1 MVTENFQVAVEK
13 LVYGGEG
20 LSHRGKPVLVSRVLP
35 GELVEVQPVRTAK
48 GVIHAR
54 PVRILEPAA
63 DRRDPPCPYFSR
75 CGGCHYQHIP
85 GELQVRFKQE
95 ILRDSLR
102 RMGRIHWKGEIPTH
116 TGEEWNYRNRAK
128 FKLKPTP
135 EGETEIGFFEAD
147 SHSLCSI
154 EACGIVSPRINEI
167 LKALREFLKG
177 RSVAG
182 AKEIEVLVN
191 ENETEAALTLY
202 GARERA
208 AAQKLASELLREI
221 PGLVSVGV
229 EGRWQ
234 TPVVAGRGGFHYQ
247 VEGFKYWVSHGS
259 FFQASRP
266 LLAKLIRLVAG
277 GEAGDLAID
286 LYAGV
291 GLFSLP
297 LARQFRMVYAVES
310 RRDSAADLER
320 NAAAPDVKNVRMM
333 RETAEDFLRRFAG
346 APPSLV
352 VLDPPRRGAGPRV
365 LEPLVAL
372 RPSRLAY
379 VSCDPATLARDL
391 AYLIERGYELSSLDL
406 VELFPQTFHIE
417 TVARLARKD

>member
-1 MVTENFQVAVEK
+1 MVTENFRVVVEK

-20 LSHRGKPVLVSRVLP
+20 LGYRRKPVLVSRVLP
-35 GELVEVQPVRTAK
+35 GEQVEVQPVRTAK

-63 DRRDPPCPYFSR
+63 DRREPPCPYFSR
-75 CGGCHYQHIP
+75 CGGCQYQHIP

-95 ILRDSLR
+95 ILRESLR
-102 RMGRIHWKGEIPTH
+102 RMGRIDWKQEIPSH
-116 TGEEWNYRNRAK
+116 SGDEWNYRNRAR
-128 FKLKPTP
+128 FKLKSTP

-154 EACGIVSPRINEI
+154 DNCLILSPRINEI
-167 LKALREFLKG
+167 LNALREFLKG
-177 RSVAG
+177 RSAAG

-191 ENETEAALTLY
+191 EDEAEAVLTLF
-202 GARERA
+202 GARERLA
-208 AAQKLASELLREI
+208 AETLASDLLGEI

-234 TPVVAGRGGFHYQ
+234 TPVVAGTGGFHYA
-247 VEGFKYWVSHGS
+247 VNGFEYWVSHGS

-266 LLAKLIRLVAG
+266 LLAKLVELVAG
-277 GEAGDLAID
+277 GEVGDLAID

-297 LARQFRMVYAVES
+297 LARQFEMVYAVES
-310 RRDSAADLER
+310 HRGSAADLGK
-320 NAAAPDVKNVRMM
+320 NTAAPEVKNVRMI
-333 RETAEDFLRRFAG
+333 RQSAEDFLRRFAG
-346 APPSLV
+346 RRPGLV

-365 LEPLVAL
+365 LEPVVAL
-372 RPSRLAY
+372 RPPRLTY

-391 AYLIERGYELSSLDL
+391 AYLIKRGYELSSLDL
-406 VELFPQTFHIE
+406 VDLFPQTFHIE

>member
-1 MVTENFQVAVEK
+1 
-13 LVYGGEG
+13 
-20 LSHRGKPVLVSRVLP
+20 
-35 GELVEVQPVRTAK
+35 
-48 GVIHAR
+48 
-54 PVRILEPAA
+54 
-63 DRRDPPCPYFSR
+63 
-75 CGGCHYQHIP
+75 
-85 GELQVRFKQE
+85 
-95 ILRDSLR
+95 
-102 RMGRIHWKGEIPTH
+102 MGRIDWKGEIPTH
-116 TGEEWNYRNRAK
+116 TGDEWNYRSRAR

-177 RSVAG
+177 RSAAG

-191 ENETEAALTLY
+191 EDETEAALTLY
-202 GARERA
+202 GASERA
-208 AAQKLASELLREI
+208 AAEELASKLLREI

-234 TPVVAGRGGFHYQ
+234 TPLVAGRGGIHYQ
-247 VEGFKYWVSHGS
+247 VGGFKYWVSHGS

-266 LLAKLIRLVAG
+266 LLAELIRLVAG

-297 LARQFRMVYAVES
+297 LARQFRTVYAVES
-310 RRDSAADLER
+310 HRDSAADLER
-320 NAAAPDVKNVRMM
+320 NAAAPDVKNVRMI
-333 RETAEDFLRRFAG
+333 RETAGGFPQAICRSAAE
-346 APPSLV
+346 
-352 VLDPPRRGAGPRV
+352 PRRVGSAPKRGGPRV

-391 AYLIERGYELSSLDL
+391 AYLIARGYELSSLDL